1 MITPSRVLACCLTAP
16 RVWILPP
23 GVSHIHFI
31 GGEKG
36 GVGKS
41 VMARLLA
48 QYFIDHN
55 MPFAGVDGDTSHG
68 ALVRHYSDF
77 SRFVDLRSNESAD
90 QILDRAL
97 GGDRKVVVDLPAQS
111 AKALDDWLSGAN
123 VISLARELGAR
134 ITLWHVTDGGYASVQ
149 QLEQSLDRY
158 GDSLSH
164 VVVKNHARSKDFTQL
179 EASSAMS
186 KLAAASGKVIDLPE
200 LDGVAMYKIDG
211 SGASFWAGGNVG
223 DGELALKPLDRE
235 RVKIWLGRAYAQLD
249 KLDGSL

>member
-1 MITPSRVLACCLTAP
+1 
-16 RVWILPP
+16 
-23 GVSHIHFI
+23 VSHIHFI

-41 VMARLLA
+41 VTARLLA
-48 QYFIDHN
+48 QYFIDRN
-55 MPFAGVDGDTSHG
+55 VPFAGVDGDSSHG
-68 ALVRHYSDF
+68 ALVRHYGDF

-111 AKALDDWLSGAN
+111 AKSLYDWLTGAN
-123 VISLARELGAR
+123 VIALARELGTS

-158 GDSLSH
+158 GDSLAH
-164 VVVKNHARSKDFTQL
+164 VVVKNHARAKDFSQL
-179 EASSAMS
+179 DASPALT
-186 KLAAASGKVIDLPE
+186 KLRALSGKVVDLPE
-200 LDGVAMYKIDG
+200 LDGSAMYKIDG
-211 SGASFWAGGNVG
+211 NGASFWAGGNVG

-235 RVKIWLGRAYAQLD
+235 RVKMWLSRAYAQLD
-249 KLDGSL
+249 KLDGAL